1 MRLDMGGSLILFV
14 WTEQQYRLEVVRLF
28 QGLNRRLVRMVRAWR
43 LLGLRFVLVR
53 RLQAGAGSP
62 SSNGPAA

>member
-43 LLGLRFVLVR
+43 LLGLQLLVR
-53 RLQAGAGSP
+53 RLQAGAGPP
-62 SSNGPAA
+62 SANGPAA